1 MGRRYQGE
9 RHIDRLSGGLEWVKV
24 SSDTITHVPSC
35 TAKHCLPHL
44 EGTGHR
50 QSQPA
55 RYDQRISI

>member
-9 RHIDRLSGGLEWVKV
+9 RRIDRLSGGLEWVKV

-35 TAKHCLPHL
+35 TAKHL